1 MPNKSTVCTFTPS
14 AYPLLHSSKGSIVAY
29 LNHDWKG
36 VAGLGSCSCRHDIDP
51 FTCAFSLIKK
61 CWESMFNYL
70 SSHCSTA
77 LCLQYLVCILL
88 QPAFVRFTGMPTSAG
103 APAQPA
109 NLSRIYPVTIIFPL
123 AFQYPS
129 IKFACCLGN

>member
-1 MPNKSTVCTFTPS
+1 
-14 AYPLLHSSKGSIVAY
+14 
-29 LNHDWKG
+29 
-36 VAGLGSCSCRHDIDP
+36 
-51 FTCAFSLIKK
+51 
-61 CWESMFNYL
+61 MFNYL

-109 NLSRIYPVTIIFPL
+109 NLFRIYPVTIIFPL
-123 AFQYPS
+123 AFHYPS
-129 IKFACCLGN
+129 IISLLAVLVIDRGQMDRLLICDTDD